1 MCMHVQCTCTQPKY
15 IHYYSRVYLNLRE
28 LLAPALMISTGVE
41 LQSSLGYIALLQF
54 LTTLQKKIMYT
65 NMIVHFKLTDMYYI
79 FIFTT
84 IILLSVIVIIVS
96 FKFTSITYSTHIIC
110 KCSQDTR
117 LECTCEGKY
126 QVMCSLCV
134 SAHT

>member
-15 IHYYSRVYLNLRE
+15 IHYYSRVYLRE
-28 LLAPALMISTGVE
+28 LLAPALMIFTGVE
-41 LQSSLGYIALLQF
+41 LQSSSGYRSASIPNN
-54 LTTLQKKIMYT
+54 TTEQIMYT

-84 IILLSVIVIIVS
+84 IILLSVIVIIVI